1 MWLYSLVA
9 EEPGTVRWALSQGL
23 DSSTSPAP
31 MPLAPVL
38 HCVLPPPASCSSAC
52 SASMSLLAQSE
63 SECLINSHLPPAPF
77 SCLSPPPP
85 HRPRSGLQSFLKTRP
100 SASVPLRRC
109 QHVPFREP

>member
-23 DSSTSPAP
+23 ASSTSPAP

-38 HCVLPPPASCSSAC
+38 HRVLPPPLPRVPVLAVL
-52 SASMSLLAQSE
+52 SMSLLAR

-77 SCLSPPPP
+77 SCLSPPSP